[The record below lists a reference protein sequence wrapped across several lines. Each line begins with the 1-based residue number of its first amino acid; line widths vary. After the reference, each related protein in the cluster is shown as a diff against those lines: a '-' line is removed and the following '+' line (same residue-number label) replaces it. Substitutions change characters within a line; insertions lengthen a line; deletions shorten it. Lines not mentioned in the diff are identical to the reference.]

1 MPASPEAVPAPL
13 HDVQTLLVVLAFV
26 VMGRFLIPPWTSTEL
41 LRFVSFVSLA
51 SGVGLFFAQVPRRP
65 AIAWPPFAKPCRTAL
80 DECASVR
87 VRVADA
93 TA

>member
-1 MPASPEAVPAPL
+1 VPAPL

-51 SGVGLFFAQVPRRP
+51 SGVGLFFAQVARRP
-65 AIAWPPFAKPCRTAL
+65 AI
-80 DECASVR
+80 
-87 VRVADA
+87 RVAA
-93 TA
+93 VRKTVPHCSRRMRLRAHGRR